1 MIHLKD
7 FNKNKP
13 IFKRVYM
20 GRNNYA
26 QSRNKWNRNKN
37 KNVNDE

>member
-7 FNKNKP
+7 FYKNKP

-20 GRNNYA
+20 GRNNYT
-26 QSRNKWNRNKN
+26 QSRNKLNRN